1 VYSNFIIEFGSLKT
15 NRMKVLFIGGTGNIS
30 AAVSAIAF
38 REGVELYHINRGNR
52 PSIEGVHSITA
63 DINDLPSVQQALAGH
78 RWDAV
83 VNWIAFSPKDV
94 MRDFE
99 LFNGII
105 KQYIFISSASAYQK
119 PATGIIINE
128 STPLVNPYWDYSRQ
142 KIACEE
148 VLMKLH
154 RERGFPCTIVRPSH
168 TYNTV
173 IPISMGGWTEYTVA
187 RRMKQGKPV
196 LVHGDG
202 TSLWTITHADD
213 FAVALLGITANPKAI
228 GETFH
233 ITSDEAMTWDYIYRA
248 VAAALGVEAKL
259 VHLSSNLIVRFAQQN
274 NGPDLS
280 GSLLG
285 DKMHSAVFDNSKIKR
300 FVPTFKA
307 VVPFHEGIQRTMA
320 WFEAD
325 ASRQTINE
333 QHDRFFD
340 DIIAHYRLED

>member
-1 VYSNFIIEFGSLKT
+1 
-15 NRMKVLFIGGTGNIS
+15 MKVLFIGGTGNIS
-30 AAVSAIAF
+30 AAVSAIAL
-38 REGVELYHINRGNR
+38 RQSVELYHLNRGNR
-52 PSIEGVHSITA
+52 PSIDGVHSITA
-63 DINDLPSVQQALAGH
+63 DINDSQSVQKAMAGH

-83 VNWIAFSPKDV
+83 VNWIAFTPNDV

-99 LFNGII
+99 LFNGITS
-105 KQYIFISSASAYQK
+105 QYIFISSASAYQK
-119 PATGIIINE
+119 PAKGSIINE
-128 STPLVNPYWDYSRQ
+128 STPLANPFWDYSRK

-148 VLMKLH
+148 TLMQLYRDK
-154 RERGFPCTIVRPSH
+154 GFPCTIVRPSH

-173 IPISMGGWTEYTVA
+173 IPISMGGWTDYTVA
-187 RRMKQGKPV
+187 RRMKLGKPV

-248 VAAALGVEAKL
+248 VASALGVEANL
-259 VHLSSNLIVRFAQQN
+259 VHLSSNLIVRYAQQN

-300 FVPTFKA
+300 FVPAFNA
-307 VVPFHEGIQRTMA
+307 AVPFHLGIRRTMA

-325 ASRQTINE
+325 ASRQSVNE
-333 QHDRFFD
+333 HHDRFFD
-340 DIIAHYRLED
+340 NILSHYKLTD